1 MKKANFQEALA
12 AIIAQDPRYTE
23 GAYLFVRE
31 ALDFTMKEL
40 SKPAAG
46 EGRHVSGAE
55 LLDGV
60 RKLALREFGP
70 MARTV
75 LASWGIRASVD
86 VGHVVFNLIRHAV
99 LGKSDRDSLEDF
111 ANGYAFEDAFVKP
124 YLPPSA
130 LLPPTPPAAAP
141 APEPAEP
148 KPRPS
153 RQKT

>member
-1 MKKANFQEALA
+1 MKKANFQEALV

-23 GAYLFVRE
+23 GAYSFVRE
-31 ALDFTMKEL
+31 SLDFTMKEL
-40 SKPAAG
+40 AKPAAG

-75 LASWGIRASVD
+75 LASWGIRESVD

-99 LGKSDRDSLEDF
+99 LGKSDRDSLDDF
-111 ANGYAFEDAFVKP
+111 ANGFTFHDAFV
-124 YLPPSA
+124 LPF
-130 LLPPTPPAAAP
+130 LPARPPPAPTPPEAP
-141 APEPAEP
+141 GKPTRPA
-148 KPRPS
+148 
-153 RQKT
+153 RQQA